1 MDQKPEN
8 QQNDMEEFSRKEK
21 RALVVFCILF
31 LIVIG
36 IWGILQT
43 LLPEETKQSVVNWVQ
58 STRLKP

>member
-1 MDQKPEN
+1 MNQKPEN
-8 QQNDMEEFSRKEK
+8 QQNDMEEFSQKEK

-43 LLPEETKQSVVNWVQ
+43 FLPEETKQSVVNWVQ